1 MAAVGTEVVTKVVG
15 YQLSTFN
22 SNNTTPN
29 LPQRIAILG
38 EANTDNQSDLDTEPY
53 QITSAAQAAERYG
66 WGSPIYLMARIL
78 FPSSG
83 GGVGSIPVWVYP
95 QAAAVGATTKI
106 VTLEPSGV
114 ATGNGTHTLV
124 IAGRKGLEAVFYDI
138 NIEEGDTTG
147 DITAKIE
154 DAVNAV
160 LQAPVTATSDEYE
173 ATLET
178 KWEGLTAN
186 GLTVTVETN
195 GDALGIDYTITD
207 SQAGSGTPSISTALD
222 AFGNTW
228 NTIVLNGYGT
238 VTNTMDALQTFNGK
252 PSATNPTGRYAATI
266 MKPFIAFTGSVA
278 EDPSSLTDS
287 RKNEVTI
294 AICPAPLSAG
304 FAFEAAANMAAVYA
318 RKAQDT
324 PELDV
329 SGEFY
334 PDMPT
339 PTSIGSMSSVTN
351 RDVIVKKG
359 CSTVDLVAGAYK
371 VQDFVTTYHKEGENP
386 PQFRYV
392 RNLNVDFNVAFQYNL
407 VVETDVV
414 DHVIANDNDFVSAQQ
429 VIKPKQFRQLINSLV
444 STLVAKGLL
453 VDADFTAESLTVNIS
468 TVNPDRFEVFF
479 RYKRSGVA
487 RIVSTTAEA
496 GFNFG
501 TLSA

>member
-15 YQLSTFN
+15 YKLDTFN
-22 SNNTTPN
+22 SNPVTGN
-29 LPQRIAILG
+29 LPQRIAIFG
-38 EANTDNQSDLDTEPY
+38 EANTANQADLSTEPF
-53 QITSAAQAAERYG
+53 QITSAQAAGAKYG
-66 WGSPIYLMARIL
+66 YGSPIHLLARIL

-83 GGVGSIPVWVYP
+83 GGIGSLPVFVYP
-95 QAAAVGATTKI
+95 QAEASGATSKI
-106 VTLEPSGV
+106 ITIEPSGV

-138 NIEEGDTTG
+138 NIVEGDAVD

-160 LQAPVTATSDEYE
+160 LGSPVDAAADAYQCD
-173 ATLET
+173 LET
-178 KWEGLTAN
+178 KWKGLTAN
-186 GLTVTVETN
+186 GLTVTIETN
-195 GDALGIDYTITD
+195 GDALGLEYDITT
-207 SQAGSGTPSISTALD
+207 SQAGSATPSIAAALT
-222 AFGNTW
+222 AFGNIW
-228 NTIVLNGYGT
+228 NTVVINSYGT
-238 VTNTMDALQTFNGK
+238 VTSILDALEEFNGK
-252 PSATNPTGRYAATI
+252 PSATNPTGRYAATT
-266 MKPFIAFTGSVA
+266 MKPFIAITGSVA
-278 EDPSSLTDS
+278 EDPSSITDA

-294 AICPAPLSAG
+294 AIAPAPLSAG
-304 FAFEAAANMAAVYA
+304 FAFEAAANMAVLYA

-329 SGEFY
+329 SGEVY

-339 PTSIGSMSSVTN
+339 PTNIGAMANLTD

-392 RNLNVDFNVAFQYNL
+392 RNLNVDFNVYYQYNII
-407 VVETDVV
+407 VEVNVV
-414 DHVIANDNDFVSAQQ
+414 DHVIANDNDFVDALK
-429 VIKPKQFRQLINSLV
+429 VIKPKQFKQLVVSLV
-444 STLVAKGLL
+444 GTLVAKGLL
-453 VDADFTAESLTVNIS
+453 VDAAFTAANLTVTIS
-468 TVNPDRFEVFF
+468 TSNPDRFEVFF

-487 RIVSTTAEA
+487 RIVSTTAQA

-501 TLSA
+501 TLTV